1 MLNIFSCA
9 YLPYVCLLWEN
20 VYAGPLPKWGFFF
33 FFATELYQFDSYVRE
48 YSSIHFMISI
58 FLNLGF
64 VLCPIRQSL
73 LMNVPCAVEKIVY
86 SAVD

>member
-1 MLNIFSCA
+1 MNLWAICMSS
-9 YLPYVCLLWEN
+9 LGKCLCRSFAHLKN
-20 VYAGPLPKWGFFF
+20 GVN
-33 FFATELYQFDSYVRE
+33 FFAIELYQFDSYVRE

-73 LMNVPCAVEKIVY
+73 QMNVPCAVEKIVY
-86 SAVD
+86 SAVDWLTGI